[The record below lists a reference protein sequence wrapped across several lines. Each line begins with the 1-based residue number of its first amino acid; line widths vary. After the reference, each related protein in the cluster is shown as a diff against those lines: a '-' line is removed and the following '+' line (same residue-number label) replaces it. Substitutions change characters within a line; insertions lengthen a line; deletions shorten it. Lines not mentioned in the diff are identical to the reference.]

1 MDEVVQLISNV
12 GFPIA
17 CCLIMFLYVNKSQEY
32 HKEEISNLTK
42 EYKAEISELST
53 AINNNTSVMQSLI
66 NTLKIK

>member
-1 MDEVVQLISNV
+1 MDEIVQLISNV

-17 CCLIMFLYVNKSQEY
+17 CCLIMFFYVNKTQES
-32 HKEEISNLTK
+32 HKEEIDNLTK

-66 NTLKIK
+66 NTLKVE

>member
-1 MDEVVQLISNV
+1 MDEIVQLIANV

-17 CCLIMFLYVNKSQEY
+17 CCLIMFYYVNKTQDSHKQEI
-32 HKEEISNLTK
+32 EALTK

-66 NTLKIK
+66 NTLTIK

>member
-1 MDEVVQLISNV
+1 MDEIVQLISNV

-17 CCLIMFLYVNKSQEY
+17 CCLIMFFYVSKSVEY

-66 NTLKIK
+66 STLTIK

>member
-1 MDEVVQLISNV
+1 MDEFVQLISNV

-17 CCLIMFLYVNKSQEY
+17 CCLIMFLYVNKSQDY

-42 EYKAEISELST
+42 EYKTEISELST

-66 NTLKIK
+66 NTISIK

>member
-1 MDEVVQLISNV
+1 MDEIVQLISNV